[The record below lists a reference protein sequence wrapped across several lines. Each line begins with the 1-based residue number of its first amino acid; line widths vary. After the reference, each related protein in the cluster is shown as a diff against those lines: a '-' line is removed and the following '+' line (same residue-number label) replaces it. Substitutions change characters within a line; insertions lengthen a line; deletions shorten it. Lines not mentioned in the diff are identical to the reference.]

1 MFASHEMWK
10 LALRGI
16 KKFEMDAERA
26 KGEKEWNADVLH
38 QTTTVAQKEGKNQFC
53 VGGGPAAKKEEKN
66 GKERNF
72 GSSLNEC
79 RNGAMDNKN

>member
-26 KGEKEWNADVLH
+26 KGEKE
-38 QTTTVAQKEGKNQFC
+38 
-53 VGGGPAAKKEEKN
+53 
-66 GKERNF
+66 
-72 GSSLNEC
+72 
-79 RNGAMDNKN
+79 